1 MIQNYRIYLKISG
14 CSIMQDWYICCRS
27 QTFFPL
33 YYNYLQL
40 LYREDKGII
49 LHQGFSRL
57 ILLRS
62 ECFVAK
68 IGRGNPWSSKVLISQ
83 RCIQFY
89 RLLRWKCVNFF
100 SKTLYSGWLFYITVL
115 RDELNNSTSL
125 CWGNHRSLLLV
136 KSW

>member
-1 MIQNYRIYLKISG
+1 
-14 CSIMQDWYICCRS
+14 MQDWYIYCRS

-49 LHQGFSRL
+49 LHKGFSRL

-68 IGRGNPWSSKVLISQ
+68 ISRGNPWSSKILISQ
-83 RCIQFY
+83 KIG
-89 RLLRWKCVNFF
+89 VHNFIVF
-100 SKTLYSGWLFYITVL
+100 
-115 RDELNNSTSL
+115 
-125 CWGNHRSLLLV
+125 
-136 KSW
+136 